1 MYIIMVKREKLD
13 LVWILISKKNF
24 KFLIYFVKFE
34 VKKYNFIV
42 IWFEILKL
50 GIFDFSLIK
59 LEGSKVVLMLEWR
72 GCYKNFNLYVW
83 LL

>member
-34 VKKYNFIV
+34 VKKNNFIV

-72 GCYKNFNLYVW
+72 GCYKNFNLYVC